1 MQKKHLTKL
10 KIKTLNKLGIKGN
23 YFNIVK
29 TLCEK
34 PTANIMLSG
43 ERLKTFPLRSETR
56 QSCWLL
62 SLSGNIVLELLARA
76 IGKKK
81 KCKASR
87 LERNK

>member
-43 ERLKTFPLRSETR
+43 ERLKTFPLRSRKR
-56 QSCWLL
+56 QGCLVSPILF
-62 SLSGNIVLELLARA
+62 NIVLEILARSVKE
-76 IGKKK
+76 IKGI
-81 KCKASR
+81 
-87 LERNK
+87 

>member
-34 PTANIMLSG
+34 PTANIMLMWW
-43 ERLKTFPLRSETR
+43 KTENFSPK
-56 QSCWLL
+56 
-62 SLSGNIVLELLARA
+62 I
-76 IGKKK
+76 KKK
-81 KCKASR
+81 ARMPNFTNSIQYSTGNFGKIS
-87 LERNK
+87 